1 MLEQATLTQ
10 TKYITMMGG
19 VIGWL
24 LQSVALVKLLNYA
37 FSINQT
43 LVIFKSFLLH
53 DDVFLLSCTLLK

>member
-1 MLEQATLTQ
+1 MLEQAALTQ
-10 TKYITMMGG
+10 TKYITMMDG

-43 LVIFKSFLLH
+43 LAIFKSFLLH
-53 DDVFLLSCTLLK
+53 DDFLLK

>member
-1 MLEQATLTQ
+1 MLEQAALTQ
-10 TKYITMMGG
+10 TKYITMMDG

-43 LVIFKSFLLH
+43 LVIFESFLLH
-53 DDVFLLSCTLLK
+53 DDFLLK

>member
-1 MLEQATLTQ
+1 
-10 TKYITMMGG
+10 MMDG

-43 LVIFKSFLLH
+43 LAIFKSFLLH
-53 DDVFLLSCTLLK
+53 DDFLLK